1 MDLAN
6 RLIEDIR
13 KASQVAS
20 YCKALPPS
28 KCPVASYFIMELPH
42 LITDVFQAFSLF
54 EGREIVKNLSGADLH
69 TLYFYLDPLRNE
81 LRAEIAKFFK
91 GEKTFLNLLSPDK
104 SKTLLEEALNDLHDD
119 IQENYWLFRAMYIHH
134 CRVNAEH

>member
-6 RLIEDIR
+6 RLIDDIK
-13 KASQVAS
+13 KASQAAS
-20 YCKALPPS
+20 YFKALPPS
-28 KCPVASYFIMELPH
+28 KCPVSSYFTLELPH

-54 EGREIVKNLSGADLH
+54 DGQEIMKNMWGADLN

-81 LRAEIAKFFK
+81 LVIEINKFLT

-119 IQENYWLFRAMYIHH
+119 MEENYWLFRAMYIHH